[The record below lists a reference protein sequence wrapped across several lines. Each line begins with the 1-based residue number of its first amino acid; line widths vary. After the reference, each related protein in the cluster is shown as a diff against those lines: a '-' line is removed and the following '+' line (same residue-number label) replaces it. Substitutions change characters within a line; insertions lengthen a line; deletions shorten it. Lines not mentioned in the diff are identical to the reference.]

1 MTAQKYY
8 FQQSWW
14 RREKD
19 VGSVPVRNFIFTLGP
34 SLTIIKSDSTQVWQV
49 KKVTWFSL
57 WFTNDEELQYLN
69 NISASA
75 SPVVSCLCF
84 SRYYCVNSWYTEELR
99 ARVPVQ
105 SDIAE
110 IYALARVNYQ
120 LINWFNV
127 AQQYAG

>member
-1 MTAQKYY
+1 MENPHTLLTVIGFLVMFTMTSATSDIRTPP
-8 FQQSWW
+8 FSSL
-14 RREKD
+14 
-19 VGSVPVRNFIFTLGP
+19 VFVLAGSGNNM
-34 SLTIIKSDSTQVWQV
+34 SE
-49 KKVTWFSL
+49 
-57 WFTNDEELQYLN
+57 NCLQH
-69 NISASA
+69 
-75 SPVVSCLCF
+75 